1 MLPAEIGRS
10 HALTRKP
17 DTDHAVVGKEVFRTA
32 FQERFAARN
41 FCFGGILYVRSLS
54 PYGTAPPLWSAPV
67 LIAIGTVLSL
77 FEFSGP
83 WALGGGI
90 TVCSM
95 LPLVLICHRHG
106 TKWGIS
112 SALVYGVLQMFL
124 GMKNVMYGRN
134 FWEVLAI
141 ILLDYVVAFGVIGL
155 AGIFDKC
162 IKNRP
167 VSIAVGSV
175 FATLLRLACHFV
187 SGWIIWEALW
197 PNELGWAS
205 PLWSLAYNASYMI
218 PEMIITTVA
227 AVALYFPL
235 KKYYYGEDLK

>member
-1 MLPAEIGRS
+1 MKTLKRNPWYI
-10 HALTRKP
+10 
-17 DTDHAVVGKEVFRTA
+17 
-32 FQERFAARN
+32 AAG
-41 FCFGGILYVRSLS
+41 CF
-54 PYGTAPPLWSAPV
+54 
-67 LIAIGTVLSL
+67 
-77 FEFSGP
+77 
-83 WALGGGI
+83 
-90 TVCSM
+90 
-95 LPLVLICHRHG
+95 
-106 TKWGIS
+106 
-112 SALVYGVLQMFL
+112 LQMFL
-124 GMKNVMYGRN
+124 GMKNVMYGQN
-134 FWEVLAI
+134 FWQVLAI

-205 PLWSLAYNASYMI
+205 PLWSIAYNASYMI